1 MDKPLKIYDDFP
13 YLLDEENRKNL
24 VEITDNNGLPFLLMP
39 AHIVK
44 KKKMRHRIIFVVL
57 KDNKNRILFVKKQ
70 TTEKNPLWEFP
81 CYGIVFAGE
90 SAEGTAYKE
99 LQENFYID
107 DSIKMHEIATLPYLY
122 DDIYVTAT
130 VFRAG
135 IHSGTFRYNEEKI
148 QDAMFVDK
156 DELNGLLAYAPDI
169 FNPIITWA
177 NRANWLF

>member
-107 DSIKMHEIATLPYLY
+107 DSIKLHEIATLPYLY

-135 IHSGTFRYNEEKI
+135 LHSGIFRCNEEKI

>member
-1 MDKPLKIYDDFP
+1 MNKPLKLYDDFP
-13 YLLDEENRKNL
+13 YLLDEEARKNL
-24 VEITDNNGLPFLLMP
+24 VEITDNSGIPFLLMP
-39 AHIVK
+39 EHIVK
-44 KKKMRHRIIFVVL
+44 KKKMRHRIIFVIL
-57 KDNKNRILFVKKQ
+57 KDKKNRALFVKKQ
-70 TTEKNPLWEFP
+70 TAEKNSLWEFP
-81 CYGIVFAGE
+81 CYGMVFAGE

-99 LQENFYID
+99 LSENFYID
-107 DSIKMHEIATLPYLY
+107 DSIKMQEIATLPYLY
-122 DDIYVTAT
+122 DDMYVTAT

-135 IHSGTFRYNEEKI
+135 PFSGTFRCNEEKI

>member
-1 MDKPLKIYDDFP
+1 MDKPLKLYDDFP
-13 YLLDEENRKNL
+13 YLLDEEAQKNL

-44 KKKMRHRIIFVVL
+44 KKKMRHRIIFVIL
-57 KDNKNRILFVKKQ
+57 KDNKNRVLFVKKQ

-107 DSIKMHEIATLPYLY
+107 DSIKMHEIATLPCLY

>member
-1 MDKPLKIYDDFP
+1 M
-13 YLLDEENRKNL
+13 LDEEARKNL

-57 KDNKNRILFVKKQ
+57 KDNKNRVLFVKKQ

-107 DSIKMHEIATLPYLY
+107 DSIKMYEIATLPYLY

-135 IHSGTFRYNEEKI
+135 IHSGIFRYNEEKI

-156 DELNGLLAYAPDI
+156 DELNGLLAYAPDM